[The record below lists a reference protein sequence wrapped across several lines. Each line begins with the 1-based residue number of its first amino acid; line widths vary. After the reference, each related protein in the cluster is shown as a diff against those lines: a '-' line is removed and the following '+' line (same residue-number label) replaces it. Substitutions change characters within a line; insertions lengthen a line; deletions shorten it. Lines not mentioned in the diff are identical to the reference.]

1 MGLVRVLDLLNMQ
14 SFFLQNS
21 IGQAM
26 AKNKTKTFDYGEI
39 KTKKAPFTTQQMK
52 SQHVSMKSKGK

>member
-39 KTKKAPFTTQQMK
+39 KTKKAPAKASEGLPTNQL
-52 SQHVSMKSKGK
+52 KGCFKG